1 MPRGLTSGF
10 TCSSPTTRL
19 PLHSSTHSAHGHRPR
34 SHFGPNF
41 ESLPSS
47 QRMRKLPSP
56 SKERSVG
63 RTIGPCGLILSSSP
77 RTQVNNAIWYGMGML
92 RSARIF
98 QLTALPYEFLARAG
112 VWERH
117 CAQMAAE
124 LPAGARLVLD
134 LGCGPGNST
143 IYLRDRVGPAAV
155 GGDRAIA
162 MLRRAHRRDRSL
174 RLACLDAGALPFRS
188 NSLDAVTMHSV
199 LYLLPDQKAALEEVT
214 RVLRPGGRLVLLEP
228 QAGLKA
234 TILGMARALPTPR
247 WALTALLWRT
257 MTSVYGRFSA
267 DALWAALEGS
277 GLRVRRI
284 EESLGGLGLL
294 AVAEKD

>member
-1 MPRGLTSGF
+1 
-10 TCSSPTTRL
+10 
-19 PLHSSTHSAHGHRPR
+19 
-34 SHFGPNF
+34 
-41 ESLPSS
+41 
-47 QRMRKLPSP
+47 
-56 SKERSVG
+56 
-63 RTIGPCGLILSSSP
+63 
-77 RTQVNNAIWYGMGML
+77 ML

-124 LPAGARLVLD
+124 LPAGARSVLD

-143 IYLRDRVGPAAV
+143 IYLRDRVGSGAV

-174 RLACLDAGALPFRS
+174 RLVCLDAGALPLRS
-188 NSLDAVTMHSV
+188 NSVDAVTMHSV

-214 RVLRPGGRLVLLEP
+214 RVLRPGGRVVLLEP
-228 QAGLKA
+228 QEGLRA
-234 TILGMARALPTPR
+234 TLLGMARALPTPR
-247 WALTALLWRT
+247 WALTALAWRT
-257 MTSVYGRFSA
+257 MTSLYGRFSA
-267 DALWAALEGS
+267 DGLWAVLEGS

-294 AVAEKD
+294 AVAEKA